1 MIVDKEKAFE
11 RLSICNECPSLF
23 KTTWTC
29 KECGC
34 FMKIKARLEHSKC
47 PLDKW

>member
-1 MIVDKEKAFE
+1 MFFE
-11 RLSICNECPSLF
+11 NEITLERISICKKCPSLL
-23 KTTWTC
+23 KPTWTC